1 MLTISCVSS
10 ISSAYCGVDYK
21 RTDNKQVVVYLDNN
35 HGERLF
41 TSDKNVATLEL
52 INSSEKKR
60 ETMTYYN

>member
-1 MLTISCVSS
+1 MTISCASS

-21 RTDNKQVVVYLDNN
+21 RADNKQVVVYLDNN
-35 HGERLF
+35 HDERLF
-41 TSDKNVATLEL
+41 TSDKNVTALEL

>member
-1 MLTISCVSS
+1 MMTISCASS

-35 HGERLF
+35 HDERLF
-41 TSDKNVATLEL
+41 TSDKNVTALEL